1 MLRQNI
7 SSRETLE
14 PNSIVLVF
22 LTVTLNMVLKT
33 EVPVGVRH

>member
-1 MLRQNI
+1 MLRQNVF
-7 SSRETLE
+7 SREILE

-33 EVPVGVRH
+33 EVPGGVRH

>member
-7 SSRETLE
+7 SSREILE